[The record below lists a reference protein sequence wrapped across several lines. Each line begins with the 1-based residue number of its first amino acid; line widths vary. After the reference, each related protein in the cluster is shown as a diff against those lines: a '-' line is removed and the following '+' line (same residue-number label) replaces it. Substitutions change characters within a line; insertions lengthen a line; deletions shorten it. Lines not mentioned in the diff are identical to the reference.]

1 MLTVTRLQVVRPLE
15 SGTGSVV
22 LSASMKTP
30 HRVLR
35 SNQINLR
42 TNGVLDVPLEWTYS
56 LQVRE
61 ALSISQLSIPG
72 PNICSICIS

>member
-1 MLTVTRLQVVRPLE
+1 MLTVTRLQVVRPLQ
-15 SGTGSVV
+15 SGTGSGSVV

-42 TNGVLDVPLEWTYS
+42 ANGVLDVPLEWTYS
-56 LQVRE
+56 LQVR
-61 ALSISQLSIPG
+61 LSSMSVSKLCAEYLQ
-72 PNICSICIS
+72 